1 MTVNIIRVLL
11 VTLISSNNQTK
22 IEIGLVLLSTKCIR
36 NMADSV
42 SMCILT
48 QSSCFH
54 SPIVRECNL
63 EYVVNFVLS
72 KEYIHCIIA

>member
-1 MTVNIIRVLL
+1 MTVDIIHVLL

-22 IEIGLVLLSTKCIR
+22 IEIGLVLLSTKRIH

-42 SMCILT
+42 SMCILI

-54 SPIVRECNL
+54 SPIVRECYL
-63 EYVVNFVLS
+63 EYMVNFVLS
-72 KEYIHCIIA
+72 KEYIQCIIP